1 MSCENTCTVQY
12 VTVNSVLT
20 NPNISA
26 FVFYWICNNCGIFL
40 YILVLNHTPNRNCL
54 NCAIVC
60 GISAER
66 NVNMKATLTGSR
78 KNLIYASKLFYQK
91 LINGKISIPL
101 LRSTC
106 FSSVGE
112 PAIFF
117 FYPVLMSNV
126 NNRSYATEGYFL
138 ENKTTNELT
147 NLVKWRHL
155 SFFSLMSLDKFN
167 LLS

>member
-12 VTVNSVLT
+12 VTANSVLT
-20 NPNISA
+20 NAHISA

-54 NCAIVC
+54 YCAIS
-60 GISAER
+60 SAEW
-66 NVNMKATLTGSR
+66 NVNMRATLTGSR

-155 SFFSLMSLDKFN
+155 SFFSIMSLDKFN

>member
-20 NPNISA
+20 NAHISA

-40 YILVLNHTPNRNCL
+40 YILVSNHTPEQELPILCY
-54 NCAIVC
+54 
-60 GISAER
+60 ISW
-66 NVNMKATLTGSR
+66 MKCKHESHVDGVKEKSYLRLKT
-78 KNLIYASKLFYQK
+78 IYQK

-155 SFFSLMSLDKFN
+155 SFFSIMSLDKFN

>member
-1 MSCENTCTVQY
+1 M
-12 VTVNSVLT
+12 
-20 NPNISA
+20 
-26 FVFYWICNNCGIFL
+26 
-40 YILVLNHTPNRNCL
+40 R
-54 NCAIVC
+54 
-60 GISAER
+60 
-66 NVNMKATLTGSR
+66 ATLTGSR

-147 NLVKWRHL
+147 NLVKWCHL
-155 SFFSLMSLDKFN
+155 SFFFN
-167 LLS
+167 NVFRQISFIIIRIVINIKILTSGRISSWSWYIFKNCILVFCLRSSGYFRV

>member
-1 MSCENTCTVQY
+1 MHIFPHLYFIEFAIIVASFF
-12 VTVNSVLT
+12 
-20 NPNISA
+20 ISL
-26 FVFYWICNNCGIFL
+26 FQI
-40 YILVLNHTPNRNCL
+40 TPPNRNCL
-54 NCAIVC
+54 YCAIS
-60 GISAER
+60 SAEW
-66 NVNMKATLTGSR
+66 NVNMRATLTGSR

-147 NLVKWRHL
+147 NLVKWRHI
-155 SFFSLMSLDKFN
+155 SFFQ
-167 LLS
+167 

>member
-40 YILVLNHTPNRNCL
+40 YILVLNHTPEQELPILCYS
-54 NCAIVC
+54 
-60 GISAER
+60 ISAER